1 MRKIKTKRTKAE
13 NIEIILSLLKDCSPD
28 LEGLNAEAY
37 LNSVEEVKESLES
50 TNILIVPI
58 KCNRMM
64 RTNKRNPT
72 FKKIKIEKA
81 SLKQLYSFAVRTS
94 REIRSQQGAEITWQQ
109 AIMLDVAG
117 KKGCV
122 NTFLHHF
129 FS

>member
-94 REIRSQQGAEITWQQ
+94 REIRSQQDAEITWQQ

-117 KKGCV
+117 K
-122 NTFLHHF
+122 
-129 FS
+129 